1 MKGRDW
7 VRQRDR
13 EKEGGKEKE
22 RKKEKQ
28 EERGREREDKG
39 SEREIWEGEVR
50 EGDQSDCI
58 KMPLCISFILRFSE
72 ERSST
77 ILFRQGMFYQLSTFL
92 KKKCCVL

>member
-1 MKGRDW
+1 M
-7 VRQRDR
+7 RQRDR